1 MRNDLAK
8 DFHDEM
14 GNKLASIT
22 MLSQSIRYKMENK
35 ENDTAI
41 ESLLN
46 SIEERSKELYYGTK
60 DFIWSIDFKS
70 DYIDEWFIYIR
81 DFGEDFFGKLGISF
95 YSNSNISQNNN
106 LTFEAT
112 TSRQLIY
119 VLKELM
125 TNTAK
130 HANANQASF
139 EMLLDT
145 DNMSVEI
152 IFSDNGDGFEI
163 EKNKLRGVKNIQE
176 RIQNIHGKLTDS
188 SNNTNGSLYSIQ
200 LPLQHNYNL

>member
-1 MRNDLAK
+1 
-8 DFHDEM
+8 
-14 GNKLASIT
+14 
-22 MLSQSIRYKMENK
+22 MELK
-35 ENDTAI
+35 I
-41 ESLLN
+41 LFGLL
-46 SIEERSKELYYGTK
+46 IL
-60 DFIWSIDFKS
+60 KS

>member
-1 MRNDLAK
+1 MLL
-8 DFHDEM
+8 F
-14 GNKLASIT
+14 KLIKK
-22 MLSQSIRYKMENK
+22 L
-35 ENDTAI
+35 
-41 ESLLN
+41 
-46 SIEERSKELYYGTK
+46 
-60 DFIWSIDFKS
+60 FI
-70 DYIDEWFIYIR
+70 IYCH
-81 DFGEDFFGKLGISF
+81 F
-95 YSNSNISQNNN
+95 
-106 LTFEAT
+106 
-112 TSRQLIY
+112 
-119 VLKELM
+119 
-125 TNTAK
+125 
-130 HANANQASF
+130 NANQASF